1 MKKLFMFGV
10 LIAMVVLF
18 VGAVSAKTLITGKIY
33 NADYT
38 ETISNANVEVT
49 CNGNVKNTSSLDDG
63 SYSVTYSENGAES
76 CNNDDILSVF
86 ASHPDYGAN
95 MRDGVIHDNAFDKWD
110 LAVVNVPL
118 VPEFGFFVGGLTILG
133 AVGIFFFISRK

>member
-1 MKKLFMFGV
+1 MKKLFIFGV

-49 CNGNVKNTSSLDDG
+49 CNGNVENTSSLDDG
-63 SYSVTYSENGAES
+63 SYSVTYSEFDCNSRKDLNIFATTESGLYGSNG
-76 CNNDDILSVF
+76 
-86 ASHPDYGAN
+86 
-95 MRDGVIHDNAFDKWD
+95 GVIHDNAFDKWD

-133 AVGIFFFISRK
+133 AVGIFFFIRRK